1 MRLVITEKAEKDLA
15 RLDRRASQ
23 RVRDALDVMI
33 TNVNMVD
40 LKKLKGTRDRW
51 RLRVGD
57 YRVLLQIVGD
67 EATVYA
73 LRVKHRQEAY
83 VLYRG

>member
-15 RLDRRASQ
+15 GLDRRTSQ
-23 RVRDALDVMI
+23 RIRDAFDVMI

-73 LRVKHRQEAY
+73 LRVKHRKEAY
-83 VLYRG
+83 K